1 MAQLR
6 VPNSGL
12 NKAEDEVLTADLYVC
27 AMPVDPL
34 KAMLPAAWKQ
44 MEYFQKLGVV
54 RSAGD

>member
-1 MAQLR
+1 MAQLG

-34 KAMLPAAWKQ
+34 VIPAAWKQ
-44 MEYFQKLGVV
+44 MEYFQNLRVQEC
-54 RSAGD
+54 R